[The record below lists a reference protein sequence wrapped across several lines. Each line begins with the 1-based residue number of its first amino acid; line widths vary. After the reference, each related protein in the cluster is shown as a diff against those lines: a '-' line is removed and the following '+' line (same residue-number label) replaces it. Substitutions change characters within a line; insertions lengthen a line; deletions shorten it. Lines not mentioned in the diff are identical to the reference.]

1 MNPCKISHCN
11 GLSNILSSNVNYLY
25 FNARSLRKNYNEIET
40 FLNCSKTTFHLLVIT
55 ETWLYSNEVDY
66 YNFKDYQA
74 FHSTREI
81 SRGGGVAIYVH
92 KNYDKANEIGKK
104 SWNGNNCV
112 VIELLNEKK
121 KISVFYRQPN
131 ALTDPSGSIFVD
143 ELSNF
148 LSNFTDIFFFGD
160 FNFNLFES
168 SRVIEKYKDCV
179 SLNNCVFL
187 NSFSCDF
194 PTRINYTNKTCSCI
208 DHIFTDQ
215 YDNALIDKFNVSYF
229 DLVADHKA
237 LCLSLWLNQNNSTP
251 IKKDF
256 FTYAIV
262 NHKQISANNLL
273 ENLASNDLSELV
285 RDIKKIIENNSITCT
300 LTNNIRKPYI
310 DKETFK
316 FIQIKRNYEKLKIK
330 YPKSTYLHNK
340 WKQYR
345 NKLSNLCRH
354 AKEKFLSCFFIN
366 NCTNSRKVWC
376 QMNNCLGKSPK
387 REYEAVSMLN
397 ENGITITDK
406 KLISNILNAH
416 QIDVSKKI
424 ILDSNVSKDEVINY
438 HAFDFVDIS
447 TPFSCPQCT
456 EDEIEQII
464 NKLKPSNAIDIYGM
478 SNNFLKIHRDEL
490 TKILNVLIN
499 KHMFNGDFP
508 DALKFAVVK
517 PIYKKK
523 GSKLDKDNYRPISIL
538 PIVSKIYESVIYRR
552 IYTHCKNNKYF
563 NEEQFGYQ
571 EKSNPETAMIHTL
584 NDIYK
589 KIDSKLVTAL
599 LTIDLS
605 KAFDCINHEILLSK
619 LTKLQFPAFF
629 IKLLKSYL
637 ENRYQAVKIDDILS
651 DPLLI
656 ICGTPQGGVLSGL
669 FFNIYVN
676 SIFNLLLSSVLRLY
690 CDDMSLIASGTS
702 KETLKVNLEHDLFLI
717 NKWLS
722 LHYLKANYSKTQY
735 VLFSGRKKI

>member
-1 MNPCKISHCN
+1 M
-11 GLSNILSSNVNYLY
+11 
-25 FNARSLRKNYNEIET
+25 
-40 FLNCSKTTFHLLVIT
+40 
-55 ETWLYSNEVDY
+55 
-66 YNFKDYQA
+66 
-74 FHSTREI
+74 
-81 SRGGGVAIYVH
+81 
-92 KNYDKANEIGKK
+92 
-104 SWNGNNCV
+104 
-112 VIELLNEKK
+112 
-121 KISVFYRQPN
+121 
-131 ALTDPSGSIFVD
+131 
-143 ELSNF
+143 
-148 LSNFTDIFFFGD
+148 
-160 FNFNLFES
+160 
-168 SRVIEKYKDCV
+168 
-179 SLNNCVFL
+179 
-187 NSFSCDF
+187 
-194 PTRINYTNKTCSCI
+194 
-208 DHIFTDQ
+208 
-215 YDNALIDKFNVSYF
+215 
-229 DLVADHKA
+229 
-237 LCLSLWLNQNNSTP
+237 WLNQNNSTP

-262 NHKQISANNLL
+262 NHKQISVNNLL

-345 NKLSNLCRH
+345 NKVSNLCRH

-735 VLFSGRKKI
+735 VLFSGRKKFEAFTERSLELKMNDTLIERVESVKIVGLAVDEQLNFSNHISKIKQRITPFVAKLFRIRRFISEEAALKLYYAHVYSHLIFMNAIWSVAPSYLIESLGVIQRRALRTVFKKDRLCHNHELFNENLLPLSLINIMHENIVLFKMNHNLMKNNVYLPTVNMIHGHDTRSKSNFACHSAVSSTAQKNFYARATKSYNDLPHYVKKFHSIGLFKTRLKEYLVTTIANDEI